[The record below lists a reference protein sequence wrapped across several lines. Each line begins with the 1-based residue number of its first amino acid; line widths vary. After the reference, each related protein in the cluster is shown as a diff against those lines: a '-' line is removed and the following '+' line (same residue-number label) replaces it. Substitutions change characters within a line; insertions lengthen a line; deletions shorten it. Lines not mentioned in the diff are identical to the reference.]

1 MGRSDGFRAR
11 KVLLGALACL
21 TAFFATGC
29 SGAIPA
35 QEEMGASTRP
45 NIIFLLMDDLN
56 FATVQQM
63 PELRSSVIEEGASF
77 QNTLISYP
85 LCCPSRATILTGLYA
100 HNHYV
105 RGNAPPDGGF
115 QKFRSEGYE
124 ESTIAVRLQQS
135 GYETALF
142 GEYLNYYL
150 DEDPTHVPPGWNEW
164 HARGDIAYYDY
175 ELNENGEIVS
185 YGNDTEDYFTDV
197 LARKA
202 TDCVRRATADSQP
215 FFLYL
220 APAAPHEPAIPAQ
233 RHKDAFAD
241 EEAPRPP
248 SFDEEDVSD
257 KPSWIRTIDHL
268 SDEQISEIDDRYRNW
283 LSSMLAVDDMVASL
297 IQELKVAG
305 ELDNT
310 FIFFTSDN
318 GYHQGEHLIDYGKN
332 TPYEESARVPLYVR
346 GPGVPAGSKVE
357 KLALN
362 TDFAPTFA
370 DLAGIEF
377 SADGRSLVP
386 LLRSEDPAWRSAVLL
401 EGFPGENPPS
411 YEAVR
416 TETHKYVEYD
426 NGETELY
433 DLEADPYELENLPK
447 ITSPSLVADLKM
459 KLNTLR
465 SCAGDEC
472 QKAEDDP

>member
-1 MGRSDGFRAR
+1 
-11 KVLLGALACL
+11 
-21 TAFFATGC
+21 
-29 SGAIPA
+29 
-35 QEEMGASTRP
+35 
-45 NIIFLLMDDLN
+45 MDDLN

-77 QNTLISYP
+77 QNTFISYP

-100 HNHYV
+100 HNHDV

-135 GYETALF
+135 GYETGLF

-150 DEDPTHVPPGWNEW
+150 DEDPTHVPPGWDEW
-164 HARGDIAYYDY
+164 HARGDIAYYEY

-197 LARKA
+197 LTRKA
-202 TDCVRRATADSQP
+202 TDFVRRVTADSQP

-220 APAAPHEPAIPAQ
+220 APAAPHEPAIPAT
-233 RHKDAFAD
+233 RHQGAFAD
-241 EEAPRPP
+241 EEAPRSP

-257 KPSWIRTIDHL
+257 KPSWIREIDSL

-283 LSSMLAVDDMVASL
+283 LATMLAVDEMVASL
-297 IQELKVAG
+297 VQELRVAG

-332 TPYEESARVPLYVR
+332 TPYEESARVPLFVR

-357 KLALN
+357 RLALN

-377 SADGRSLVP
+377 SADGRSLAP
-386 LLRSEDPAWRSAVLL
+386 LLRGEDHAWRSAVLL
-401 EGFPGENPPS
+401 EGFPDENPPS
-411 YEAVR
+411 YGAVR

-433 DLEADPYELENLPK
+433 DLEADPYELENLPD
-447 ITSPSLVADLKM
+447 ITDLALVADLNT
-459 KLNTLR
+459 KLNALR

-472 QKAEDDP
+472 LKAEDAP